1 MHPPQKEIWQKEE
14 ITIMEMYM
22 ERHKK
27 GQESKKKASPTPLDF
42 ARPNKS
48 QPQSAKEASQSP
60 EKSKISHQAKLLP
73 ETRSL
78 SRDQQ
83 HQAMLPQI
91 DKKIRGQDQLQV
103 PSQNPVADQST
114 DRGQKKYSD
123 QSSSAASPQ
132 EQLTIDDKIWA
143 SLMELAPAF
152 QNCQTERQL
161 VQDSEKIQ
169 PENKSEGVTP
179 FPDITPSEKQRAD
192 DKTNLAELLKE
203 LLDYYTNLE
212 IKRISKDTQK
222 ENYSYRNVSELIDD
236 TKKLMKPEKRV
247 NLYNEYLLQISE
259 KFENEI
265 EKIIKS
271 KVHIDKIETL
281 IREKNNLEESFKENA
296 QKLSS
301 SDVRR
306 LIIGSNRYKQEKDI
320 AERKLWTSLQL
331 LDDLCKQ
338 VLEIR
343 RDNQQK
349 TLEVMKKQETS
360 FSAIQ
365 EMNPELA
372 KMLKGIDDLFK
383 PLTCYGK
390 ILECKERI
398 QKLEKLQELAEKD
411 PDVKAYLS
419 LRGLNEMQ
427 SIQNLHKRVSI
438 SYRQSVQNFIYLSD
452 EMNCRYPTKE
462 TIGYSLTNSK
472 KALEGYEKDREL
484 AEKAHGGITLDEKN
498 FTEVMNNCKEFLEQ
512 YEARVKSLKK
522 EYTDWL
528 RNFEDTHQ
536 KLADLDKFN
545 STADEAIGAT
555 HILRVSL
562 GELVGASDK
571 VRAYFVGTPYTHSYP
586 FLGSKTLQGR
596 ISRLYECD
604 TDSHRQQTKWYSDQQ
619 KKLTE
624 EIKDLESRISQ
635 LSPSWKKELGQHE
648 MALKG
653 QNKIVNDKERIKAIA
668 DRMTEE
674 WYNGLFGKPE

>member
-1 MHPPQKEIWQKEE
+1 
-14 ITIMEMYM
+14 M
-22 ERHKK
+22 ERPKK
-27 GQESKKKASPTPLDF
+27 EPESKKKASPKPRDF
-42 ARPNKS
+42 ARPDKS
-48 QPQSAKEASQSP
+48 QTQSAKEAPQSP

-73 ETRSL
+73 ETPSL

-91 DKKIRGQDQLQV
+91 DKKIRRQDQLQV

-114 DRGQKKYSD
+114 DRGQKKSSD

-152 QNCQTERQL
+152 QNCQAERQL

-192 DKTNLAELLKE
+192 DKTNLAESLKE
-203 LLDYYTNLE
+203 LLDYYTNLK
-212 IKRISKDTQK
+212 IKRISKDKQK
-222 ENYSYRNVSELIDD
+222 ENYSYRNVSELIED
-236 TKKLMKPEKRV
+236 TKKLRISKDKQKENYSYRNVSELIEDTKKLIKPEERV
-247 NLYNEYLLQISE
+247 NLYDEYLLQISK

-271 KVHIDKIETL
+271 KVHIDKIKTL
-281 IREKNNLEESFKENA
+281 IETKNQLEETFKKNA
-296 QKLSS
+296 KQLSS

-306 LIIGSNRYKQEKDI
+306 LFIGSNRYKQEKDI

-398 QKLEKLQELAEKD
+398 QILEKLQEFAEKD
-411 PDVKAYLS
+411 PDVKEYLS
-419 LRGLNEMQ
+419 LQDLSEMQ
-427 SIQNLHKRVSI
+427 AIEAPHKR
-438 SYRQSVQNFIYLSD
+438 QSLFYCPPVQNFIYLSE

-462 TIGYSLTNSK
+462 KIGYNLTNSK
-472 KALEGYEKDREL
+472 KALEGYEKDRES
-484 AEKAHGGITLDEKN
+484 AEKAHGGIITLDEKE

-512 YEARVKSLKK
+512 YEARVESVKK

-528 RNFEDTHQ
+528 RNFSTAPLSGGDPPLIRAQDFGKIERIDKIMQNYRHFEATDQ
-536 KLADLDKFN
+536 KLADLSKLN
-545 STADEAIGAT
+545 SEAYHTTNRI
-555 HILRVSL
+555 HLLHVYIR
-562 GELVGASDK
+562 ELVAASDK
-571 VRAYFVGTPYTHSYP
+571 VSAYFLGTRLTREGPPFALKHSNIASSIATKILATP
-586 FLGSKTLQGR
+586 IGSKPNGSV
-596 ISRLYECD
+596 IN
-604 TDSHRQQTKWYSDQQ
+604 
-619 KKLTE
+619 KK
-624 EIKDLESRISQ
+624 S
-635 LSPSWKKELGQHE
+635 
-648 MALKG
+648 
-653 QNKIVNDKERIKAIA
+653 
-668 DRMTEE
+668 
-674 WYNGLFGKPE
+674 